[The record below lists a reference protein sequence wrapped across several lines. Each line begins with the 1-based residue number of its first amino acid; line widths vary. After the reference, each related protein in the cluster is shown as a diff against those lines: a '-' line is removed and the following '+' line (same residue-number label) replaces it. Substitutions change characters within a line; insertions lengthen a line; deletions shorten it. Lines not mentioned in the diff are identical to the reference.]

1 MRAIS
6 RGVGLKPFASYRL
19 ADNRLV
25 QCYHHDM
32 AGVFNRGIV
41 FPTLPV
47 TKTSVFHSTVLFWSQ
62 KATDITVGVPKRT

>member
-41 FPTLPV
+41 FPHPRNL
-47 TKTSVFHSTVLFWSQ
+47 SMQALLYQSLQLQVL
-62 KATDITVGVPKRT
+62 I